1 MIRSKKTKPSISD
14 IGETLVLEQEK
25 RLAVRQARN
34 EISKVG
40 RDAALYGT
48 GVLGPDGKHI
58 PIEKVLPTNPPGAQ
72 SSPETASLAA
82 SYMEHEDPNV
92 RSLAA
97 AVLRLV
103 RAE

>member
-1 MIRSKKTKPSISD
+1 MTRSKKTKPSISD
-14 IGETLVLEQEK
+14 VSETLVSEYEK
-25 RLAVRQARN
+25 RLDVRQARD

-40 RDAALYGT
+40 RDAALYGI
-48 GVLGPDGKHI
+48 GVLGPDGKYI
-58 PIEKVLPTNPPGAQ
+58 PIEEARPTNPPGAQ
-72 SSPETASLAA
+72 SSPEMASLAA

-103 RAE
+103 RA